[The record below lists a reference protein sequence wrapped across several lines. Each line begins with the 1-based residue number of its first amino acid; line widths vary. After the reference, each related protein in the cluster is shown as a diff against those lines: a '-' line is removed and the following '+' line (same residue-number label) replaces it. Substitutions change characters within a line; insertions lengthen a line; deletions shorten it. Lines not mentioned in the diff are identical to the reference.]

1 MSWTEKNLMKDEK
14 IVCQTRLH
22 WFIFFRGIYFLFI
35 STLLLVGSNYLK
47 TMKPIAVGKQKYP
60 LESYSRYIVIAAV
73 VLLAFA
79 LIYEFV
85 IFLRLKT
92 SEFVITNLRIILKVG
107 IISTR
112 TLEIL
117 LKKVETISIHQ
128 GIWGRIFNFGTVR
141 VSGTG
146 GGISAF
152 TFIRNPNEFRE
163 NAQEEISKAQGNEY
177 GDGGY

>member
-1 MSWTEKNLMKDEK
+1 MSWTEKNLMKDEA
-14 IVCQTRLH
+14 IIYQTKLH

-35 STLLLVGSNYLK
+35 SALLLIGGNYLK
-47 TMKPIAVGKQKYP
+47 TMKPLSVGKQQYP
-60 LESYSRYIVIAAV
+60 LESYYKYIVIAAAIF
-73 VLLAFA
+73 LGFTI
-79 LIYEFV
+79 IYEF
-85 IFLRLKT
+85 ITFLRLKT
-92 SEFVITNLRIILKVG
+92 SEFAITNLRIILKVG
-107 IISTR
+107 ILSTK

-141 VSGTG
+141 ISGTG

-163 NAQEEISKAQGNEY
+163 NVQEQISKAQSIK
-177 GDGGY
+177 

>member
-14 IVCQTRLH
+14 IIYQTKLH

-35 STLLLVGSNYLK
+35 SALLLAGGHYLK
-47 TMKPIAVGKQKYP
+47 TMKPISVGKQQYP
-60 LESYSRYIVIAAV
+60 LESYSKYIVIASF
-73 VLLAFA
+73 VLLGFTV
-79 LIYEFV
+79 IYEFV
-85 IFLRLKT
+85 TFLRLKT
-92 SEFVITNLRIILKVG
+92 SEFVITNLRVIIKVG
-107 IISTR
+107 ILSTR

-152 TFIRNPNEFRE
+152 AFIRSPNEFRE
-163 NAQEEISKAQGNEY
+163 NVQEEISKAQEKE
-177 GDGGY
+177 

>member
-1 MSWTEKNLMKDEK
+1 MSWTEKNLMKDER
-14 IVCQTRLH
+14 IIYQTQLH

-35 STLLLVGSNYLK
+35 SELLLVGGNYLK
-47 TMKPIAVGKQKYP
+47 TMKPISVGKQQYP
-60 LESYSRYIVIAAV
+60 LDSYSKYIVIAAI
-73 VLLAFA
+73 VLLAFTV
-79 LIYEFV
+79 IYEFV

-107 IISTR
+107 ILSTK

-128 GIWGRIFNFGTVR
+128 GLLGRIFNYGTVR

-152 TFIRNPNEFRE
+152 AFIRSPNEFRE
-163 NAQEEISKAQGNEY
+163 NVQEEISKAQGKE
-177 GDGGY
+177 